1 MTKPN
6 LEDVKNA
13 IKVILQDTKAYQTSL
28 NYAVNYCKY
37 ALEITEEKE
46 MQVQVLYILSNITNW
61 RNEKAKEVRAVLK
74 AYKN

>member
-1 MTKPN
+1 
-6 LEDVKNA
+6 LENVKNA
-13 IKVILQDTKAYQTSL
+13 IRVILQDTKSYQTSL

-37 ALEITEEKE
+37 ALEITDEKE
-46 MQVQVLYILSNITNW
+46 MQVQVLYILGNIASW